1 VGNKR
6 QRLELYYSDRYSNAA
21 ASTIGRVDGTVDT
34 SYQMVSLEQI
44 LIVERDEAAVTLYKR
59 ALRGRFEIT
68 TVTDS
73 LAGLELLRHE
83 QEFPLVIADYDA
95 PYLSGPEF
103 FAEALELRPN
113 LVPILTARAER
124 GTEALAAVNQQNL
137 FRLLVKPCL
146 ATDLTKAVD
155 DAIKQHELLTA
166 GRRALT
172 EMSTRLVHVL
182 SELLRHV
189 RPAAFDKGAR
199 LQELVR
205 LLSAQFPRQESWQL
219 EATAMLSQFGFL
231 GVSDVANDRLES
243 GAPLTAD
250 EQEEVDAQIG
260 IAAKLLS
267 DIDVLG
273 PIVEDLKCL
282 AAAVASRGA
291 SQATR
296 GMRPDGARLVEVL
309 IEYDELIESGYSDT
323 QVLTKLYSGD
333 RNYDQ
338 DILSVLEE
346 TLVSVGDGQ
355 TFRMLTLDELQ
366 NGMVVREGI
375 RAKNGNLVTG
385 KDTILTTPIL
395 LKIRNFANYHE
406 LIEPVAVLVPDHVS
420 IV

>member
-1 VGNKR
+1 
-6 QRLELYYSDRYSNAA
+6 
-21 ASTIGRVDGTVDT
+21 
-34 SYQMVSLEQI
+34 MVSLEQV

-59 ALRGRFEIT
+59 ALRGHFEIT

-73 LAGLELLRHE
+73 LAGLELLRLE

-95 PYLSGPEF
+95 PYLSGPKF

-124 GTEALAAVNQQNL
+124 STEALDAVNQQNL
-137 FRLLVKPCL
+137 FRLLVKPCS
-146 ATDLTKAVD
+146 AIGLTKAVD
-155 DAIKQHELLTA
+155 DAIKQHEVLTA
-166 GRRALT
+166 GRRAVT
-172 EMSTRLVHVL
+172 EMSTRLVQVL

-199 LQELVR
+199 LQQLVK

-231 GVSDVANDRLES
+231 GVSDAANDRIES
-243 GAPLTAD
+243 GAALTAD
-250 EQEEVDAQIG
+250 EQEEVDAQIS

-273 PIVEDLKCL
+273 PVVADLKCL
-282 AAAVASRGA
+282 AAAIASQGA

-296 GMRPDGARLVEVL
+296 GVRPDGARLVEVL

-333 RNYDQ
+333 RNYDH

-355 TFRMLTLDELQ
+355 SFRMLTLDELQ
-366 NGMVVREGI
+366 DGMVVREGI
-375 RAKNGNLVTG
+375 HAKNDNLVTG
-385 KDTILTTPIL
+385 KNTILTTSIL
-395 LKIRNFANYHE
+395 RKIRNFAKFHE
-406 LIEPVAVLVPDHVS
+406 LIEPVAVLVPDRIS

>member
-1 VGNKR
+1 MVTP
-6 QRLELYYSDRYSNAA
+6 QLYNSGYYSNATV
-21 ASTIGRVDGTVDT
+21 SPIGRVDRTVDS
-34 SYQMVSLEQI
+34 SYEMVSLQQL
-44 LIVERDEAAVTLYKR
+44 LIVERDEAAVTIYKR
-59 ALRGRFEIT
+59 ALRGHFEIT

-73 LAGLELLRHE
+73 LAGLELLRLE

-124 GTEALAAVNQQNL
+124 STEALDAVNQQNL
-137 FRLLVKPCL
+137 SRLLVKPCS
-146 ATDLTKAVD
+146 AISLTKAVD
-155 DAIKQHELLTA
+155 DAIKQHEVLTA
-166 GRRALT
+166 GRRAVT

-189 RPAAFDKGAR
+189 RPAAFDKSAR
-199 LQELVR
+199 LQELVK
-205 LLSAQFPRQESWQL
+205 LLSTQFPRQESWQL

-231 GVSDVANDRLES
+231 GVSDAANDRLES
-243 GAPLTAD
+243 GEALTAD

-273 PIVEDLKCL
+273 PVVADLKCL
-282 AAAVASRGA
+282 AAAIA

-296 GMRPDGARLVEVL
+296 GVRPDGARLVEVL

-333 RNYDQ
+333 RNYDH

-355 TFRMLTLDELQ
+355 SFRMLTLDELQ
-366 NGMVVREGI
+366 DGMVVREGI
-375 RAKNGNLVTG
+375 HAKNDNLVTG
-385 KDTILTTPIL
+385 KNTILTTSIL
-395 LKIRNFANYHE
+395 RKIRNFAKFHE
-406 LIEPVAVLVPDHVS
+406 LIEPVAVLVPDRIS

>member
-1 VGNKR
+1 
-6 QRLELYYSDRYSNAA
+6 
-21 ASTIGRVDGTVDT
+21 
-34 SYQMVSLEQI
+34 MVSLEQV
-44 LIVERDEAAVTLYKR
+44 LIVELDETAVTLYRR
-59 ALRGRFEIT
+59 ALRGHFEIT
-68 TVTDS
+68 AVTDS

-124 GTEALAAVNQQNL
+124 GTEALNAVNQLNL
-137 FRLLVKPCL
+137 FRLLVKPCS
-146 ATDLTKAVD
+146 ASDVAKAVN
-155 DAIKQHELLTA
+155 DAFKQYEVLTA
-166 GRRALT
+166 GRRAVT

-199 LQELVR
+199 LQELVK
-205 LLSAQFPRQESWQL
+205 LLSAQFPRHESWQL

-243 GAPLTAD
+243 GAALTAD

-273 PIVEDLKCL
+273 PVVEDLKCL
-282 AAAVASRGA
+282 AAAIASRGA
-291 SQATR
+291 TQAAI
-296 GMRPDGARLVEVL
+296 GIRPDGARLVEVL
-309 IEYDELIESGYSDT
+309 IEYDELIESGHSDT

-366 NGMVVREGI
+366 DGMVVREGI
-375 RAKNGNLVTG
+375 HAKNGNLVTG
-385 KDTILTTPIL
+385 KDTILTPPVL
-395 LKIRNFANYHE
+395 LKIRNFAKYHE
-406 LIEPVAVLVPDHVS
+406 LIEPVAVLVPDRIS